1 MTTGNATIRFY
12 AELIDFL
19 PTAQRQRDVPYR
31 FVVASSVK
39 HAIESLRVPPT
50 EVDLILAN
58 GASVDFGYLLVD
70 GDQISVYPV
79 FELLDITDLTKVRSE
94 PLRQVRFVADAHL
107 GTLARRL
114 RLLGLDAR
122 YDIGWSDD
130 VLAGIS
136 AAERRILLTRD
147 RELLER
153 PTVTHGLFVSHD
165 DPDEQVVDVVR
176 RLHLVGK
183 LQPFTRCTIC
193 NGLLEDVDKDSVADR
208 LQPRTPTQFEEFKRC
223 RGCNRVYREGPH
235 HDRLQ
240 RLVERVRAEASGRQ

>member
-79 FELLDITDLTKVRSE
+79 FERLDITDLTKVRSE
-94 PLRQVRFVADAHL
+94 PLRQVRFVAGAHL

-114 RLLGLDAR
+114 RLLGLDA
-122 YDIGWSDD
+122 
-130 VLAGIS
+130 
-136 AAERRILLTRD
+136 
-147 RELLER
+147 
-153 PTVTHGLFVSHD
+153 
-165 DPDEQVVDVVR
+165 
-176 RLHLVGK
+176 
-183 LQPFTRCTIC
+183 
-193 NGLLEDVDKDSVADR
+193 
-208 LQPRTPTQFEEFKRC
+208 
-223 RGCNRVYREGPH
+223 
-235 HDRLQ
+235 
-240 RLVERVRAEASGRQ
+240 